1 MNKTNFTVVLRLKV
15 FEASLFKSVSRH
27 GSMNPFVEVQWNE
40 ITWTSKIAKEQNTT
54 LKWDD
59 FQSFEATEIGP
70 AVIKIMHNNF
80 LLPATEI
87 GLCVI
92 SSDELSK
99 GKTKEWIEIFS
110 QGKVVG
116 KIKITVSV
124 DEEKRTDISTQNSS
138 FAHLDLKEEYL
149 RRANE
154 LELEKEELEFYR
166 MQYKKKTQKLQQD
179 KKQYKSTLTEIVKRK
194 TPQHTEESSSEEIH
208 PSSQLSGPT
217 AMKTLSRENQKKVM
231 YKTLNN
237 QVALDLQKL
246 RDQRV
251 KGKKK
256 SVKMPSTFGGVSHS
270 YRNPGKDELEELES
284 DTLELKFE
292 KSNEFETPK
301 RIESP
306 CQVNYMTMGNSKSSR
321 NYDRRLFD

>member
-166 MQYKKKTQKLQQD
+166 MQYKKKTQKLT
-179 KKQYKSTLTEIVKRK
+179 KK
-194 TPQHTEESSSEEIH
+194 
-208 PSSQLSGPT
+208 G
-217 AMKTLSRENQKKVM
+217 
-231 YKTLNN
+231 
-237 QVALDLQKL
+237 
-246 RDQRV
+246 
-251 KGKKK
+251 
-256 SVKMPSTFGGVSHS
+256 
-270 YRNPGKDELEELES
+270 
-284 DTLELKFE
+284 
-292 KSNEFETPK
+292 
-301 RIESP
+301 
-306 CQVNYMTMGNSKSSR
+306 
-321 NYDRRLFD
+321 